1 MWVLKFENVT
11 KHHRL
16 VGGVDSVRG
25 DVGRLVQRLRGR
37 NAPRLPTSRVPALS
51 DVSFEIERGS
61 AVSLVGANGAGKS
74 TALRLLSRIN
84 YPTEG
89 RVRVR
94 GRVGALLEVGS
105 GVHPELSGREN
116 IWLYGSIIG
125 IPRAQIRRRFDDIV
139 DFAELRSSIDKQT
152 KFYSSGMQL
161 RLGFAI
167 ATFLEPQSLL
177 VDESLATADVS
188 FQLKCIGRL
197 TELVRQGTTLVFVS
211 HEAAAV
217 EALCTRALLLERG
230 QLVFDGPTAT
240 TLAEYRRRLEGEH
253 SPTGGADGVNDVC
266 RIVHT
271 ACYDENGDPA
281 TNVPTGGN
289 LVVELTVEHDTPGLR
304 AGVEFVITDGR
315 SGELVVCNSSDR
327 GVDIPADPGRYVLHC
342 RLVGLPLRPR
352 SYRVWVSASIAGEA
366 PHEARWTEAAVFRV
380 RNAISEESASSDALH
395 GGPIAV
401 DASWTVRQS

>member
-16 VGGVDSVRG
+16 AGGIDSVRG
-25 DVGRLVQRLRGR
+25 DVGRVVQRLRG
-37 NAPRLPTSRVPALS
+37 NSAPRSQISRAAALT
-51 DVSFEIERGS
+51 DVSFEVELGS

-74 TALRLLSRIN
+74 TALRLLSRIT

-125 IPRAQIRRRFDDIV
+125 IPRTQIRKRFDEIV
-139 DFAELRSSIDKQT
+139 DFSELRGSIDKQT

-177 VDESLATADVS
+177 VDESLATVDVN
-188 FQLKCIGRL
+188 FQLKCIDRL
-197 TELVRQGTTLVFVS
+197 SELVRQGTTLVFVS

-217 EALCTRALLLERG
+217 EALCTRALLLEHGR
-230 QLVFDGPTAT
+230 LVFDGPTAT
-240 TLAEYRRRLEGEH
+240 TLSEHRRRLEAQR
-253 SPTGGADGVNDVC
+253 SPDDTIDGATGPC
-266 RIVHT
+266 RIVHV
-271 ACYDENGDPA
+271 ACLDVAGLPA
-281 TNVPTGGN
+281 TTIATGGG
-289 LVVELTVEHDTPGLR
+289 LVVELTVEHDAPGLQ
-304 AGVEFVITDGR
+304 ATIEFVITDGR
-315 SGELVVCNSSDR
+315 SGELIVCNSADDR
-327 GVDIPADPGRYVLHC
+327 VAVPAEPGRYVLHC
-342 RLVGLPLRPR
+342 QLDSVPLRPR
-352 SYRVWVSASIAGEA
+352 SYRVWVTTRLAGQA
-366 PHEARWTEAAVFRV
+366 PHEAHWTEAAVFRV
-380 RNAISEESASSDALH
+380 HNAVSEDSASSDALH
-395 GGPIAV
+395 GGPVAV
-401 DASWTVRQS
+401 DQSWTVRWP

>member
-16 VGGVDSVRG
+16 AGGIDSVRG
-25 DVGRLVQRLRGR
+25 DVGRVMRRLRGDS
-37 NAPRLPTSRVPALS
+37 APRSEISRAAALT
-51 DVSFEIERGS
+51 DVSFEIELGS

-74 TALRLLSRIN
+74 TALRLLSRIT

-125 IPRAQIRRRFDDIV
+125 IPRTQIRKRFDEIV
-139 DFAELRSSIDKQT
+139 DFSELRGSIDKQT

-177 VDESLATADVS
+177 VDESLATADVN
-188 FQLKCIGRL
+188 FQLKCIDRL

-217 EALCTRALLLERG
+217 EALCTRALLLEHGRV
-230 QLVFDGPTAT
+230 VFDGPTAA
-240 TLAEYRRRLEGEH
+240 TLEYRRRLEAER
-253 SPTGGADGVNDVC
+253 SPDDTVDGTTGPC
-266 RIVHT
+266 RIVHVACLDVAGKLAT
-271 ACYDENGDPA
+271 AIG
-281 TNVPTGGN
+281 TGEG

-304 AGVEFVITDGR
+304 AAVEFVITDGR
-315 SGELVVCNSSDR
+315 SGELIVCNSADDS
-327 GVDIPADPGRYVLHC
+327 VAVPAEPGRYALRCQLESV
-342 RLVGLPLRPR
+342 PLRPR
-352 SYRVWVSASIAGEA
+352 SYRVWVTTRLAEQA
-366 PHEARWTEAAVFRV
+366 PHEAHWVEAAVFRV
-380 RNAISEESASSDALH
+380 HNATSEDSASSDALH
-395 GGPIAV
+395 GGPVAV
-401 DASWTVRQS
+401 NQSWTVRSS